1 MPVGLASETKL
12 QPYQVCWDLKLL
24 YRQAQQSTYR
34 GGKRD
39 NYCPSRLID
48 RHRAGDRRLW
58 HSNTAQPCCA
68 MIQTKAAKD
77 RAPTYPLDRGLG

>member
-1 MPVGLASETKL
+1 MNDDVIIQQRISGRSART
-12 QPYQVCWDLKLL
+12 
-24 YRQAQQSTYR
+24 YRQARLLQGKWTVVR
-34 GGKRD
+34 GD
-39 NYCPSRLID
+39 D
-48 RHRAGDRRLW
+48 HQLW